1 MEEDFC
7 CGGVADEGER
17 GGGGGGE
24 GEVDDGEGVEHGE
37 EVEGH
42 AERSGEEEGA
52 GEDGADGAKVAA
64 ESGAV
69 RMSRSPRRRG
79 GGDEDFAGDRH
90 GSDGEDCGPGT
101 GGVTAG
107 VSGSSAAIPG
117 P

>member
-1 MEEDFC
+1 
-7 CGGVADEGER
+7 
-17 GGGGGGE
+17 
-24 GEVDDGEGVEHGE
+24 
-37 EVEGH
+37 
-42 AERSGEEEGA
+42 
-52 GEDGADGAKVAA
+52 
-64 ESGAV
+64 V